1 MKQRIISMILCLA
14 LLVGLMPSIS
24 AAATETKNGT
34 KTTMVGT
41 NSVGTMIADELKNVE
56 QDAGDPNVLQDLTI
70 ENGTATVRFTTT
82 EEAELVV
89 AIYEEDSGRQVTSAK
104 ATVHKD
110 DTTAALPL
118 DASALPQYF
127 RAEAFLLSA
136 KDYTPL
142 CESLSTPMYT
152 QAFQELLQKSA
163 DDFDSDRVLNLD
175 EDKNTNFAV
184 YGDDVKRS
192 ESDGTVNTVQ
202 SADDEALRYV
212 IDNPDS
218 TVTSLQPGDFWS
230 CEGAEE
236 ILIVKVKS
244 VTVQGNQAIITGQ
257 DTSMEEVF
265 DYAKIEGDATAED
278 AVVDASQM
286 ADGVTYNGVVDMEQ
300 GTRAISG
307 EGSLKRGWSFSL
319 NKEIEGDE
327 ASAKL
332 SLSLALSVSTNLTYY
347 IAKSD
352 SYISF
357 TQDYKMSVKGELENK
372 LTLYEIPLTLVPI
385 VIPICGVINIE
396 VEPNLV
402 AEFSATVSIDTSL
415 TWTTGLTYEQ
425 GKGFRNASSKPSTS
439 AELSIEG
446 TLFIGASVNVKFC
459 IISSYICSIGV
470 GFQAGAEINA
480 KLTGRERENGK
491 IHACDGCLDG
501 SIHVVLRITASAE
514 LFKVIK
520 ISSTI
525 VEFKLLLHDFYNSLT
540 YHESGWGDCPHW
552 YDEGTASDVVASGT
566 CGENLTWTLDGNGTL
581 TISGTGPMDNYSYD
595 EAAPWFSQGYGSKVK
610 KVIINESVASIGAEA
625 FRGCSGLTSIT
636 IPSSVTS
643 IGCGAFMGCSG
654 LTSITI
660 PSSVTNI
667 GACAFEDCTGLTSI
681 TIPSSVTSIGDYT
694 FSGCS
699 GLTSIT
705 IPSGVTSIEDNA
717 FRGCSSLTGIWVDSN
732 NVTYASDNNGVLF
745 NKNKTSLI
753 CCPAGYSGAY
763 TIPSS
768 VTSIGDGAFKDCLG
782 LTSITIPS
790 SVTSIGGGA
799 FYRCSGLTSI
809 TIPSSVTSIGNYTFS
824 DCSGLTSI
832 TISSS
837 VTSIG
842 YYTFFGC
849 SGLTSITI
857 PSSVT
862 SIGDY
867 AFKDCSGLTSIYFC
881 GNTPI
886 FGDDVFYNVSA
897 AAYYPAGD
905 STWTDEVKQNYG
917 GNLTW
922 IPWTPTNGAA
932 AAPEVRGLHT
942 GKVNGST
949 VSFSDLTPGAQY
961 VLIVSRDKNSNLLAS
976 GNLLFIAQAAA
987 DADGTLTFTPAP
999 QEAAANAF
1007 VGLYGQ
1013 GETISSGYEPCDGV
1027 NCPGKA
1033 FADMPAK
1040 GNWAHDPIDWAVSNE
1055 ITNGT
1060 SASTFSPEEGCTR
1073 AQVVTFLWRA
1083 AGQPV
1088 PASSTNPFTD
1098 VKPGAYYYNAVL
1110 WAVEKGITNGTS
1122 DKTFSPDETCTRAQ
1136 IVTFLWRYEEQPAL
1150 TGTNNPFADVKP
1162 SAYFGSAVLWAVETG
1177 ITNGTSAT
1185 TFDPEDTC
1193 TRAQVVTFLYRNV
1206 LK

>member
-24 AAATETKNGT
+24 AAATEPKNGT

-56 QDAGDPNVLQDLTI
+56 QDVGDPNVLQDLTI

-89 AIYEEDSGRQVTSAK
+89 AIYEEVSGRQVTSAK

-110 DTTAALPL
+110 DTTAALTL

-415 TWTTGLTYEQ
+415 TWTTDLTYEQ
-425 GKGFRNASSKPSTS
+425 GKGFRNASSKPTTS
-439 AELSIEG
+439 AEFSIEG
-446 TLFIGASVNVKFC
+446 TLFIGASVKIKFC
-459 IISSYICSIGV
+459 VISSYICSIGV
-470 GFQAGAEINA
+470 SFQAGAEVKA
-480 KLTGRERENGK
+480 KLTGREREDGK
-491 IHACDGCLDG
+491 VHACDGCLDG
-501 SIHVVLRITASAE
+501 SIHVVFKLKASAE

-552 YDEGTASDVVASGT
+552 YDEGSEPEKPTEPTEPTEPTNPTEPTEPTEPSEVVASGT
-566 CGENLTWTLDGNGTL
+566 CGENLTWALDGNGTL
-581 TISGTGPMDNYSYD
+581 SILGTGPMDNYSHD
-595 EAAPWFSQGYGSKVK
+595 EAAPWTSQGFGDQIIR
-610 KVIINESVASIGAEA
+610 VIVNEGTTEIGTEA
-625 FRGCSGLTSIT
+625 FRYCKALKNVTLPNSTTIISDGAFSCCLNLTSFIIPEGVKYIGSSAFEECSSLTNITIPSSVTNIGDGAFENCSGLTSIT

-643 IGCGAFMGCSG
+643 IGDG
-654 LTSITI
+654 
-660 PSSVTNI
+660 
-667 GACAFEDCTGLTSI
+667 AFEDCYG
-681 TIPSSVTSIGDYT
+681 
-694 FSGCS
+694 
-699 GLTSIT
+699 
-705 IPSGVTSIEDNA
+705 
-717 FRGCSSLTGIWVDSN
+717 LTGIWVDSN
-732 NVTYASDNNGVLF
+732 NATYASDNNGVLF

-768 VTSIGDGAFKDCLG
+768 VTNIGNYAFFSCSS

-790 SVTSIGGGA
+790 GVTSIGEYT
-799 FYRCSGLTSI
+799 FWNCSSLTSI
-809 TIPSSVTSIGNYTFS
+809 TIP
-824 DCSGLTSI
+824 L
-832 TISSS
+832 S

-842 YYTFFGC
+842 YRAFARC
-849 SGLTSITI
+849 S
-857 PSSVT
+857 
-862 SIGDY
+862 D
-867 AFKDCSGLTSIYFC
+867 LTSIYFC
-881 GNTPI
+881 GNAPS
-886 FGDDVFYNVSA
+886 FVGDVFYDVSA
-897 AAYYPAGD
+897 TAYYPAGN

-922 IPWTPTNGAA
+922 VPWTPTNGAA
-932 AAPEVRGLHT
+932 TSAPEVRGLHT
-942 GKVNGST
+942 GKENGST

-961 VLIVSRDKNSNLLAS
+961 VLIVSRDKNSDLLAS

-987 DADGTLTFTPAP
+987 NADGTLTFIPAP

-1013 GETISSGYEPCDGV
+1013 GETISGGYEPCDGV

-1083 AGQPV
+1083 AGQPA
-1088 PASSTNPFTD
+1088 PTSSTNPFTD
-1098 VKPGAYYYNAVL
+1098 VKPGAYYYSAVL

-1136 IVTFLWRYEEQPAL
+1136 IVTFLWRYEGQP
-1150 TGTNNPFADVKP
+1150 TPTSTNNPFADVRT
-1162 SAYFGSAVLWAVETG
+1162 SAYFGSAVLWAVEKG